1 MRYTDDKGYKNIQ
14 EIGVGTFLHT
24 YFHYNNP
31 LLFNGNGDEC
41 MSGIGRNTYVAVPEM
56 FKPNL
61 DYTNEPGS
69 DDWKSKFS
77 TKLYKNGVVYDF
89 FIHSSDI
96 MYARFYRDGIRNGLT
111 KFLNPNDTAHSL
123 REGQYTYP
131 DCNQVTLI
139 PHFKGILHFYNQFL
153 DDSVTIP
160 TSISIGQSPMNLF
173 VNRKSD
179 TNHKQY
185 VIYLDNID
193 DLNNNVNY
201 ITSFITRY
209 YSKLAE
215 NESVAFIVNNY
226 AEANNDSRV
235 QYNRNGT
242 NVSIKRASLRP
253 INTYI
258 ARINKVLAQEFQKNP
273 GYNLKIAVY
282 FTNSRYQ
289 VMGPW
294 SNEYL
299 SSSANIV
306 QAQNPTGIEVERVAN
321 IVKTATGNTG
331 TRNIFKGFNVTLDF
345 LRKAEFMQAKNPKAY
360 VGFVDPV
367 IFETV

>member
-1 MRYTDDKGYKNIQ
+1 MNPVLM
-14 EIGVGTFLHT
+14 IG
-24 YFHYNNP
+24 
-31 LLFNGNGDEC
+31 
-41 MSGIGRNTYVAVPEM
+41 
-56 FKPNL
+56 NL
-61 DYTNEPGS
+61 NS
-69 DDWKSKFS
+69 VLS
-77 TKLYKNGVVYDF
+77 
-89 FIHSSDI
+89 FINSSDI

-153 DDSVTIP
+153 DDSVTVP

-179 TNHKQY
+179 NNHKQY

-299 SSSANIV
+299 YSSANIV
-306 QAQNPTGIEVERVAN
+306 QAQNPTGIEVDRIAK
-321 IVKTATGNTG
+321 IVKDSTGNTG
-331 TRNIFKGFNVTLDF
+331 TRNIFKGFNITLDF

>member
-1 MRYTDDKGYKNIQ
+1 
-14 EIGVGTFLHT
+14 
-24 YFHYNNP
+24 
-31 LLFNGNGDEC
+31 
-41 MSGIGRNTYVAVPEM
+41 
-56 FKPNL
+56 
-61 DYTNEPGS
+61 
-69 DDWKSKFS
+69 
-77 TKLYKNGVVYDF
+77 
-89 FIHSSDI
+89 
-96 MYARFYRDGIRNGLT
+96 
-111 KFLNPNDTAHSL
+111 
-123 REGQYTYP
+123 
-131 DCNQVTLI
+131 
-139 PHFKGILHFYNQFL
+139 
-153 DDSVTIP
+153 
-160 TSISIGQSPMNLF
+160 MNLF
-173 VNRKSD
+173 VNRTSD

-258 ARINKVLAQEFQKNP
+258 ARINKVLAQEFQKKP
-273 GYNLKIAVY
+273 GYNLNIAVY

-299 SSSANIV
+299 SSSANII
-306 QAQNPTGIEVERVAN
+306 QASNPTGIEVDRVAK
-321 IVKTATGNTG
+321 IVKVSTGNTG